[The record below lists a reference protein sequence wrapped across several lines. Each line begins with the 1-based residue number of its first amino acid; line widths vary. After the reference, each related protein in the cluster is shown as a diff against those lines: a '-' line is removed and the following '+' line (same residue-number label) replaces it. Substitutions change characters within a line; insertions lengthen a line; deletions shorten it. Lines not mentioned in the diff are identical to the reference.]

1 MRSLGNAVRL
11 MVLASIVG
19 TSAAQ
24 AQGGIA
30 LGYTDLGAVI
40 GLGGLGGANIALGG
54 RFERIFKALP
64 DMGDGLLGLQVGVD
78 WWSWDYGYFG
88 GNNTGVSYIPIGVTA
103 NYHFKME
110 NKKFDPFLGAG
121 LGYQI
126 VNVNAS
132 CVIQGVDYCRSYSS
146 EIYVIVKGGIRYFMN
161 SSTALYA
168 DVGAG
173 AATLNVGAVFRLK
186 GGS

>member
-1 MRSLGNAVRL
+1 MRSLGNTVRL
-11 MVLASIVG
+11 VAFASIVG
-19 TSAAQ
+19 ASAAQ
-24 AQGGIA
+24 AQGGIS

-40 GLGGLGGANIALGG
+40 GLGGLGGANVAFGG

-78 WWSWDYGYFG
+78 WWSWDYAYFP
-88 GNNTGVSYIPIGVTA
+88 GNRARVSYVPIGVTA

-110 NKKFDPFLGAG
+110 DRRFDPFLGVG
-121 LGYQI
+121 LGYEI
-126 VNVNAS
+126 VNVDAS
-132 CVIQGVDYCRSYSS
+132 CVIQGQDYCGRYSS
-146 EIYVIVKGGIRYFMN
+146 DLYVIVKGGIRYFMN
-161 SSTALYA
+161 RSTALYA

-173 AATLNVGAVFRLK
+173 AATLNLGATFRL

>member
-11 MVLASIVG
+11 MALASIVG

-30 LGYTDLGAVI
+30 LGYTDVGAVV
-40 GLGGLGGANIALGG
+40 GLGGLGGASIAFGG

-64 DMGDGLLGLQVGVD
+64 DMGDGLLGIQVGVD
-78 WWSWDYGYFG
+78 WWSWNYDYFG
-88 GNNTGVSYIPIGVTA
+88 GNNTSVSYIPIGVTA

-110 NKKFDPFLGAG
+110 NRKFDPFVGAG

-126 VNVNAS
+126 VNAS
-132 CVIQGVDYCRSYSS
+132 CVYQGVDYCGSYSS
-146 EIYVIVKGGIRYFMN
+146 EIYFIVKGGIRYFMN
-161 SSTALYA
+161 PSTALYA

-173 AATLNVGAVFRLK
+173 AATLNVGAMFRLK